1 MKGDA
6 VREKVGNG
14 QEIGY
19 IRVSSA
25 GQNDERQLNGLN
37 LDAVFREKI
46 SGSSINRPRLKECMK
61 YLRNGDTLHIHS
73 MDRLARN
80 LMDLQ
85 KIVDSLVKKN
95 VKVHFHKENMI
106 FKGDNS
112 PIDNLLLQV
121 MGAVSEFERNLIRER
136 QLEGIQNAK
145 KKGKHLG
152 RKKTLTKNQIKELK
166 EMAGKGVHKTTIA
179 ENFGISRQSVY
190 SYLKEINT

>member
-1 MKGDA
+1 MKGGA

-37 LDAVFREKI
+37 LDAIFREKI
-46 SGSSINRPRLKECMK
+46 SGSSINRPKLKECLK

-80 LMDLQ
+80 LKDLQ
-85 KIVDSLVKKN
+85 TIVDSLIKKN
-95 VKVHFHKENMI
+95 VKVHFHKENLI

-136 QLEGIQNAK
+136 QLEGIENARR
-145 KKGKHLG
+145 KGKHLG
-152 RKKTLTKNQIKELK
+152 RKKTLTKTQIKELK
-166 EMAGKGVHKTTIA
+166 EMTKNGIHKTKIA
-179 ENFGISRQSVY
+179 EKFGISRQSVY
-190 SYLKEINT
+190 SYLKNS